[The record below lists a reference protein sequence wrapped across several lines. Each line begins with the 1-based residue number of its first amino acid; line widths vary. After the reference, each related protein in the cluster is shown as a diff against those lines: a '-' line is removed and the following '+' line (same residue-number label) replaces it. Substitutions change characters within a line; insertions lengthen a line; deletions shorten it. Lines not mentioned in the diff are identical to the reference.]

1 MATKAQKA
9 QRRRWHNVKKERLL
23 GPKPLKSIKKN
34 TERKETLIVIDSD
47 EDHEDPIIL
56 DSDIEDNQ
64 PVTINTDDDD
74 DDDEITEL
82 QELEIEEMN
91 QANEIMEFAH
101 ASLDDNDTTDDEE
114 LEDREPLQ
122 LLWSIFQKDTNSKL
136 DLPFFQRK
144 LKSGKRGYL
153 KPRENN
159 DPNSC
164 KLIPSK
170 IPRQTEH
177 N

>member
-91 QANEIMEFAH
+91 QANDIMEFAH

-114 LEDREPLQ
+114 LEDPKIKVREAWL
-122 LLWSIFQKDTNSKL
+122 SKA
-136 DLPFFQRK
+136 
-144 LKSGKRGYL
+144 
-153 KPRENN
+153 
-159 DPNSC
+159 
-164 KLIPSK
+164 
-170 IPRQTEH
+170 
-177 N
+177 